1 MMPIQIGNLTLYDVE
16 ELAGLLQVHEVTIRR
31 LLRLGKLPGRKFA
44 KKWYVSEEALQ
55 AYFREPEPL
64 EDSEQEEEPAESQP

>member
-1 MMPIQIGNLTLYDVE
+1 MPIQIGDLRLFDVE

-64 EDSEQEEEPAESQP
+64 EEQEQEEEPAEGRS

>member
-1 MMPIQIGNLTLYDVE
+1 MPIQIGDLRLFDVE
-16 ELAGLLQVHEVTIRR
+16 ELASMLHVHEVTIRK
-31 LLRLGKLPGRKFA
+31 LLRSGKLPGRKFA

-64 EDSEQEEEPAESQP
+64 DDSEQEEEPAEGHG

>member
-1 MMPIQIGNLTLYDVE
+1 MPIQIGDLRLFDVE
-16 ELAGLLQVHEVTIRR
+16 ELASLLQVHEVTIRR

-55 AYFREPEPL
+55 AYFREPEPHT
-64 EDSEQEEEPAESQP
+64 DSEQEEEPAEGRS